1 MKTCLRTSKGG
12 KNTLLTRNTNQAMR
26 RKWHIASF
34 CSPPPA
40 LNSSSKKSWSV
51 NMSMLHDFKELTKLC
66 LLFSSKELCEQKP
79 FSLIVGNQFDQ
90 VHHQSFHSSTLSA
103 HYQQC
108 QRTVATVHESSPLN
122 PLKCLLAWESEHQ
135 TNTCQSIQ
143 VVLGKLFRKQNTL
156 ENKKNQWENKQNIRF
171 YVVW

>member
-12 KNTLLTRNTNQAMR
+12 KNTLLTRNTNQSMR

-66 LLFSSKELCEQKP
+66 LLFSSKEPCEQKP
-79 FSLIVGNQFDQ
+79 FSLIVGNQSDQ
-90 VHHQSFHSSTLSA
+90 VHNQSLPFINSICPLATMSKDSNHCSWIFIAQSTEMPFSL
-103 HYQQC
+103 
-108 QRTVATVHESSPLN
+108 
-122 PLKCLLAWESEHQ
+122 
-135 TNTCQSIQ
+135 
-143 VVLGKLFRKQNTL
+143 RKWASD
-156 ENKKNQWENKQNIRF
+156 K
-171 YVVW
+171 